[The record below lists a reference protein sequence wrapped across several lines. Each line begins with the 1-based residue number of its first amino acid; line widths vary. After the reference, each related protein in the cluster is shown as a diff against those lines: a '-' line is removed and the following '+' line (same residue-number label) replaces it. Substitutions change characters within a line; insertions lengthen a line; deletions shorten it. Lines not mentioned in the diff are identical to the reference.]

1 MGLYVPGAARMAA
14 ASVGAHIDRL
24 GSSVRCIHVSF
35 QRDDLPRGCDV
46 IQLSNTKT
54 HGICVVVSILLAYVS
69 DRRPS
74 ARITSYHIGEWV
86 CRYIHLNLCV

>member
-46 IQLSNTKT
+46 IQLSNTKM

-69 DRRPS
+69 ATDDQVLVSRATTS
-74 ARITSYHIGEWV
+74 ASGCAGIYT
-86 CRYIHLNLCV
+86 